1 MKKKEH
7 VLPLV
12 VEHNLQTG
20 ESRVLKS
27 VKLTD
32 KEYDEQV
39 IMPLAK
45 IVYEA
50 MKRDIESGKFKPEEI
65 EKN

>member
-1 MKKKEH
+1 MKKEEH

-12 VEHNLQTG
+12 IEHNLQTG

-32 KEYDEQV
+32 KEYEEQ
-39 IMPLAK
+39 IIKPLAK

-50 MKRDIESGKFKPEEI
+50 MKRDIESGKFKPGEI
-65 EKN
+65 EKD

>member
-1 MKKKEH
+1 MKKNEH

-12 VEHNLQTG
+12 VEHNLHTG

-32 KEYDEQV
+32 KEYEEQV
-39 IMPLAK
+39 INPLAK

-50 MKRDIESGKFKPEEI
+50 MKRDIESGRFKPGEI
-65 EKN
+65 NKD